1 MRLREGAGRMV
12 RAFAFRPGGGAGGG
26 CGIEYLGQDEVQG
39 DSVVNRRASGWG
51 RIVLPLIF
59 GLAGAAILI
68 GLGTWQVQRL
78 AWKQGVLA
86 EIGARILDAPV
97 ALPAAPDPAADR
109 YLSVAVEGRL
119 TGEGLEVLVS
129 RKRIG
134 PGYRVIAVLETGP
147 EAGGGRRILIDRGFL
162 PEAARGAA
170 RPEGGTAITGNLH
183 WPDEVDS
190 FTPEPD
196 AATGLW
202 FARDLPAMAAALG
215 TEAVLVVQRDPTP
228 LDGAVEPMPVD
239 TASIPNDHLQYAV
252 TWYLLA
258 LVWLGMTGLFVWRI
272 WQRRE

>member
-1 MRLREGAGRMV
+1 M
-12 RAFAFRPGGGAGGG
+12 
-26 CGIEYLGQDEVQG
+26 
-39 DSVVNRRASGWG
+39 NRRASGWG

-97 ALPAAPDPAADR
+97 TLPAAPDPAADR

-162 PEAARGAA
+162 PEAAR
-170 RPEGGTAITGNLH
+170 
-183 WPDEVDS
+183 
-190 FTPEPD
+190 
-196 AATGLW
+196 
-202 FARDLPAMAAALG
+202 
-215 TEAVLVVQRDPTP
+215 
-228 LDGAVEPMPVD
+228 
-239 TASIPNDHLQYAV
+239 
-252 TWYLLA
+252 
-258 LVWLGMTGLFVWRI
+258 
-272 WQRRE
+272 